1 MGWKRKV
8 EAVVGITKKTL
19 KLFLLRVSVCVIR
32 MLLTKM
38 KIKKETPKIGAP
50 TKVSFGLILMS
61 LMRIKKLS
69 LGSTLRPLLPF

>member
-1 MGWKRKV
+1 M
-8 EAVVGITKKTL
+8 EAVVGITKKTF

-61 LMRIKKLS
+61 LMRIKKLIINAS
-69 LGSTLRPLLPF
+69 LLQLLPF